1 MLITYSKV
9 RRLISEQ
16 RGVFII
22 LYEKDAIESLKYYEQ
37 PSLRVGI
44 TAPISP
50 WLIWFTYFESY
61 LERTYAIFH
70 NCWETFRT
78 NEENRMSSLSTV
90 WPACS
95 PEATPSRWLPA
106 PAPSPAS
113 HPPFLVCLHLRP
125 SQRKVISLWRQIR
138 GIFMQQLMK
147 LSIKRRFVFF
157 FPLPLDVI
165 VLYQVQQSRKTL
177 FLETNRM

>member
-1 MLITYSKV
+1 MSSHLW
-9 RRLISEQ
+9 
-16 RGVFII
+16 
-22 LYEKDAIESLKYYEQ
+22 A
-37 PSLRVGI
+37 VGI

-147 LSIKRRFVFF
+147 LSIKRFVFF